1 MTDEI
6 VLLSLPKIELKALI
20 IDCLATVLEDYQ
32 PAPAAAPQNAVF
44 DVEGLTQYA
53 GLSKDTIY
61 RKAGRGEIPHSKQGR
76 KLYFEKSQIDAWLMA
91 NKVTPEAIAARAEA
105 YEKKGLLFTLSSSSC
120 SPESRTM
127 MPKSSGP
134 RTWPAPGSSWR
145 ARPKKSQDI

>member
-61 RKAGRGEIPHSKQGR
+61 RKAGRGKSLTASKAASCIL
-76 KLYFEKSQIDAWLMA
+76 KNLKS
-91 NKVTPEAIAARAEA
+91 TP
-105 YEKKGLLFTLSSSSC
+105 G
-120 SPESRTM
+120 
-127 MPKSSGP
+127 
-134 RTWPAPGSSWR
+134 
-145 ARPKKSQDI
+145 